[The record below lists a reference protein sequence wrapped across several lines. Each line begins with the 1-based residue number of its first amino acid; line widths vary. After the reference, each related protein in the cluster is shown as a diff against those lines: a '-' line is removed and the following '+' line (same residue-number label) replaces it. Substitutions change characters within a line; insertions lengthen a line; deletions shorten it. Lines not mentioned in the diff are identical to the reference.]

1 MESPFVLMLLLQVH
15 TCCPRLWHQ
24 LTVFEV
30 AKSHSGYSTSSS
42 TTTIGLQQTRAIVVC
57 RGLRT
62 YGFSDLV
69 AFFLVWFVG
78 CLLYRWLIQRKE
90 VCFII
95 VHLIESGGS
104 FGLWGFWLLQR
115 SVESGSR
122 RSGLFDVSNNTGH
135 WILQRVRQYATVQ
148 AAATAKNDTT
158 ATTGR
163 TAPIPPP
170 SRVNVS
176 PHGLSPPIVHRSVQ
190 WEFVLSISTEVDCLF
205 SLRIY
210 LGFFTLFH
218 KFCFSGSDHGVLRQK
233 TVDFARTPPH
243 PVFCQ

>member
-1 MESPFVLMLLLQVH
+1 VCERERASSAAAMASLA
-15 TCCPRLWHQ
+15 C
-24 LTVFEV
+24 
-30 AKSHSGYSTSSS
+30 SSS
-42 TTTIGLQQTRAIVVC
+42 ISGTHLLPTALAPAYS
-57 RGLRT
+57 LR
-62 YGFSDLV
+62 S
-69 AFFLVWFVG
+69 
-78 CLLYRWLIQRKE
+78 CKI
-90 VCFII
+90 
-95 VHLIESGGS
+95 S
-104 FGLWGFWLLQR
+104 FRR